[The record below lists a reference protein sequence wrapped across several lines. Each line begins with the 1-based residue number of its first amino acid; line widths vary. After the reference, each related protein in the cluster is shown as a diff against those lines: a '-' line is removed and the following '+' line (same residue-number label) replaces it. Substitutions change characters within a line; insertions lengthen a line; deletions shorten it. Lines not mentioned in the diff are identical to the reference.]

1 MTNKTN
7 LKPENV
13 LDYYGSLVFFVNS
26 LIKNVNTVEVVK
38 VVSVNKDEN
47 EKYDGTLNVI
57 PIVKRVNAEGVAVE
71 ESVIYGVRYFGWQ
84 FGDCAIEALPKE
96 DDIGFIVVSKR
107 DITSIESGRVASNRE
122 YCLADG
128 IYIGGIVGFNQ
139 TPKNYIKFTQ
149 EGVEITSEKDLT
161 INAKKDVSVN
171 AEKQVIVNAK
181 KEINITSEQEVNV
194 TAPSINLGGSAGSG
208 VARFGDTVTV
218 GGVNGTITSA
228 SSIVKAV

>member
-1 MTNKTN
+1 MVNKSNIESWN
-7 LKPENV
+7 L
-13 LDYYGSLVFFVNS
+13 LDDYGSLIYIVESIVN
-26 LIKNVNTVEVVK
+26 KVNTVEVVK

-47 EKYDGTLNVI
+47 NNYDGTLNVI

-96 DDIGFIVVSKR
+96 NDIGFIVVSKR
-107 DITSIESGRVASNRE
+107 DITAIESGRVASNRE

-149 EGVEITSEKDLT
+149 DGVEITSEKDLT
-161 INAKKDVSVN
+161 INAQKDVSIN
-171 AEKQVIVNAK
+171 AEKQVVVNAK

-194 TAPSINLGGSAGSG
+194 TAPSVNLGGAGGSG
-208 VARFGDTVTV
+208 VARIGDSVDVQNGVIV
-218 GGVNGTITSA
+218 GGSA
-228 SSIVKAV
+228 IVKAV